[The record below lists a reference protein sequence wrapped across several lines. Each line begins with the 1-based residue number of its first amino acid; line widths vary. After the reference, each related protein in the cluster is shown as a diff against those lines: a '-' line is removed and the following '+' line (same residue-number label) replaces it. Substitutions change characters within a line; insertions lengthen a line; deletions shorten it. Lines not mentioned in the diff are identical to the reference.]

1 MYRLARLP
9 KHGSEHRP
17 RPPTPT
23 RREHQPAGQ
32 ESDWTHGQ
40 EKAEPEALDAHAEG
54 RRRLPIT
61 EERRAATC
69 SGCFLSHLRLGPRR
83 SAKQRVKKRPPA
95 GQAHECEQPALSP
108 KLAAARRVSG
118 PSAKRDYCAQART
131 PHAGA
136 AGAARLGI
144 RGPGSRHDSNKLSES
159 VDRVAGGGPGRD
171 ARQRGRGG
179 GGGGEGTRAQ
189 TAAAAEAPL
198 RGHLPR
204 SPTGGR
210 GRRQCIVT
218 PLGHHHVETLGKEEV

>member
-9 KHGSEHRP
+9 KHGSLGTDTDEERTPAGWTRKRDRLDSRARKSGARSAGCTRGGPAQAADHRGKLAKHTSVSSQLSRPSWP
-17 RPPTPT
+17 RPVVCLARRQRETTARKPEPHTPV
-23 RREHQPAGQ
+23 
-32 ESDWTHGQ
+32 
-40 EKAEPEALDAHAEG
+40 
-54 RRRLPIT
+54 
-61 EERRAATC
+61 
-69 SGCFLSHLRLGPRR
+69 RLG
-83 SAKQRVKKRPPA
+83 RP
-95 GQAHECEQPALSP
+95 GSGS
-108 KLAAARRVSG
+108 AARDPAMS
-118 PSAKRDYCAQART
+118 DQT
-131 PHAGA
+131 
-136 AGAARLGI
+136 L
-144 RGPGSRHDSNKLSES
+144 SNKLSES

>member
-32 ESDWTHGQ
+32 ES
-40 EKAEPEALDAHAEG
+40 
-54 RRRLPIT
+54 
-61 EERRAATC
+61 AT
-69 SGCFLSHLRLGPRR
+69 
-83 SAKQRVKKRPPA
+83 
-95 GQAHECEQPALSP
+95 
-108 KLAAARRVSG
+108 
-118 PSAKRDYCAQART
+118 RDYCAQART